1 MSGVR
6 DERLLVYGAGAVG
19 QFVGASL
26 ARAGH
31 DVTLLARPRVAAVVA
46 GKPLVVAEPGGT
58 CRAVP
63 LAAVSNIADLAALP
77 TLVLLTVKSF
87 DTRDALD
94 DLARL
99 VAGGAQVLTL
109 QNGVGNEEA
118 LIGAVGREA
127 VRSGAFT
134 VSVSAPRP
142 GLVRAHTTRGGF
154 GLAPIH
160 GESIA
165 SELALLSSTGLPVT
179 VARSHR
185 VLKWSKLLLNL
196 LANAQAALLDRPPGA
211 LFASAHS
218 FAVEQAAFR
227 EARAVMR
234 AAGIG
239 TTDLPAYPVRLLVA
253 AIALPAPLARRLLAR
268 RVGGGRGDKL
278 PSLAADLRAG
288 RGQSEVGWLNGAVA
302 REGARVGVAT
312 PVNAAL
318 TRMLKAAAADVAE
331 ATRFAGQPRQLAAA
345 LLEPDSGVQRLVR

>member
-6 DERLLVYGAGAVG
+6 DERILVYGAGAVG

-31 DVTLLARPRVAAVVA
+31 DVTLVARAHVAATLA
-46 GKPLVVAEPGGT
+46 SEPLVVAEPGGA
-58 CRAVP
+58 RRSVS
-63 LAAVSNIADLAALP
+63 LAAVSAIADLAAPP

-87 DTRDALD
+87 DTEGALV

-99 VAGGAQVLTL
+99 VAGGARVLTL
-109 QNGVGNEEA
+109 QNGVGNEETLAGA
-118 LIGAVGREA
+118 LGAAA

-134 VSVSAPRP
+134 ISISAPRP
-142 GLVRAHTTRGGF
+142 GLAQGHTARGGF
-154 GLAPIH
+154 GLAPIR
-160 GESIA
+160 GVSIA
-165 SELALLSSTGLPVT
+165 RERALLASTGLPVI

-196 LANAQAALLDRPPGA
+196 LANAQAALLDLPPGA
-211 LFASAHS
+211 LFANAHS

-239 TTDLPAYPVRLLVA
+239 TTDLPAYPVRLLA
-253 AIALPAPLARRLLAR
+253 AAMALPAPLARRLLAK

-278 PSLAADLRAG
+278 PSLAVDLRAG

-302 REGARVGVAT
+302 REGARAGVAT

-318 TRMLKAAAADVAE
+318 TRLLDAAAAGELA
-331 ATRFAGQPRQLAAA
+331 ASRFAGRPDLLATA
-345 LLEPDSGVQRLVR
+345 LLEPD